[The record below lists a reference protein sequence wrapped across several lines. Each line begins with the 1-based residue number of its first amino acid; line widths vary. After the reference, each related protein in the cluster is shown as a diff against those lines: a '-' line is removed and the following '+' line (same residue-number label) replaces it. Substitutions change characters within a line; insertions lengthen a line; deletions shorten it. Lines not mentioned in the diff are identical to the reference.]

1 MGLVD
6 EALLILHLR
15 TKYLILKIELNKKHQ
30 GFSWQSS
37 KAYP

>member
-15 TKYLILKIELNKKHQ
+15 TKCLILKIEFAGGEVGIQ
-30 GFSWQSS
+30 
-37 KAYP
+37 